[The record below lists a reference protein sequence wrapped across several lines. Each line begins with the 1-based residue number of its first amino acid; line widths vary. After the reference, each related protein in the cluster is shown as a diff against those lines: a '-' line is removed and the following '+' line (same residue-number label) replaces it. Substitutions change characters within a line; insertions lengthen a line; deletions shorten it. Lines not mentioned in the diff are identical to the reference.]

1 MPMGPN
7 GRKRPA
13 DVVANAVHVA
23 RIATRETEEEYVD
36 KANRKGG
43 LKGGAARA
51 DALCS
56 ERRSEIAQRAAAK
69 RWNSNH

>member
-1 MPMGPN
+1 MPIGPD
-7 GRKRPA
+7 GQKRPA

-23 RIATRETEEEYVD
+23 RLATRETEEEYID
-36 KANRKGG
+36 QAKRKGG

-51 DALCS
+51 SALSS

-69 RWNSNH
+69 RWNSAS